1 MSHHLVTASERGDVT
16 KVAALIGQGADPD
29 WMRKGG
35 GHRPLTAAISQGHLP
50 VLELLIE
57 HGADVN
63 AYATVGYTP
72 LMFAA
77 FTGDVTAARLLIKA
91 GADVN
96 LQAHDSEDTALHHAV
111 RAPLN
116 AVEFTELLLS
126 VGARVDLKDVW
137 QRTALDVALESNSPD
152 CAALLRDQGA
162 MASTPEEPHTI
173 EWPQDD
179 GASLNELSPELVV
192 YRFVTEMSEWETS
205 AHAALAQDLNLMPQ
219 LLTQGDRIVERYAVQ
234 GDRMAQG
241 SIGSPPRY
249 SPEQRLVSVDAR
261 KTLAE
266 VVLRD
271 SREMYRDQE
280 LRFHLRRTECGW
292 RLDKVQERGPLDH
305 GKWQRGWL

>member
-1 MSHHLVTASERGDVT
+1 
-16 KVAALIGQGADPD
+16 
-29 WMRKGG
+29 
-35 GHRPLTAAISQGHLP
+35 
-50 VLELLIE
+50 
-57 HGADVN
+57 
-63 AYATVGYTP
+63 
-72 LMFAA
+72 MFAA